1 MIPNVG
7 TLLMSI
13 LFRLPLWASVAITVV
28 RKVYDMVFGCKY
40 KQYFLFLSTFRD
52 FFLKGMKK
60 NTTKNNG
67 IGLFLSERCA
77 RVFTASAFA
86 I

>member
-1 MIPNVG
+1 MIPNAK
-7 TLLMSI
+7 TLLLSV
-13 LFRLPLWASVAITVV
+13 FFHLPLWASVVITVV

-67 IGLFLSERCA
+67 IGLSVKTCCL
-77 RVFTASAFA
+77 FTDKPMPF
-86 I
+86 